1 MESDTITA
9 VECERRDRLLK
20 VSTTPTPDGMIEKDM
35 ESVKKRGNGV
45 GRGEGGMVNG
55 SEWVSFGL

>member
-1 MESDTITA
+1 MKSDMITA

-35 ESVKKRGNGV
+35 RFVKKRYNGV
-45 GRGEGGMVNG
+45 GRGEGEMING
-55 SEWVSFGL
+55 SGMVSFGL